1 MASSNCLVVIDE
13 EVTEVVTGARVT
25 VIPLLLS
32 NR

>member
-13 EVTEVVTGARVT
+13 EVTEVVAGARVT
-25 VIPLLLS
+25 VIPLLLA

>member
-1 MASSNCLVVIDE
+1 VIDE
-13 EVTEVVTGARVT
+13 EVTEVVAGARCT